1 MHFHWEF
8 HYSWRHHDHVHHLP
22 LSTHLLMRLYPL
34 RAFFMFILIF
44 QHSRCFW
51 WWCSRGCH
59 SKGEPYFLQII
70 PPASLMDDET
80 FPEGSGSLSDRK
92 TSISTNTPDVLSVN
106 QLIESVCI
114 ASMPHFGVCLDLWVG
129 RQMLLG
135 FCLPPNIATSLLHDV
150 AMLDRNQCWIFPYFS
165 LLSCVATRLTILEGW
180 FFFKSVIWGPTY
192 LIV

>member
-8 HYSWRHHDHVHHLP
+8 RYSWRHHDHVHHLP

-34 RAFFMFILIF
+34 CAFFMFFLIF
-44 QHSRCFW
+44 QHSIFFW
-51 WWCSRGCH
+51 WRCSRGCH

-114 ASMPHFGVCLDLWVG
+114 ASMPRVCLDLWVG

-135 FCLPPNIATSLLHDV
+135 FCLPPNIATWCCSVREKPMLNLSIFLLFELCCYQIDNIRGLV
-150 AMLDRNQCWIFPYFS
+150 
-165 LLSCVATRLTILEGW
+165 
-180 FFFKSVIWGPTY
+180 FFFEALIWGPTY
-192 LIV
+192 LIE